1 MFWMSVVKMLKIESD
16 KNLIRL
22 IGVLDKNTIP
32 DIYFLKEKKNLIID
46 LKEIKNIDYEGAL
59 FLIEISK
66 SNKLINMSSSVKEI
80 YDFVGSTLKGLNIPA
95 PPDIFTQTKDYV
107 LKIIDAIK
115 ENTLNFLLFFGEFIY
130 FLIFLITHPWKFRF
144 KETAAVMVKAGAGA
158 LPIVGLTSF
167 LVGVVMAYQGAVQ
180 LSKFGANI
188 FIVDMLDISMF
199 REIAPLISAI
209 VVAGRSASSFSAEI
223 GVMKLTEEIDAMKTL
238 GFEPFWFIVIPKVVA
253 MMIAMPLIVFF
264 ADMIGVFGGMI
275 ISFIDLNIG
284 FDMFLERTK
293 EVLALKH
300 VFIGLGKAPF
310 FGTVIA
316 LIGTYRGLQVRNSTQ
331 DIGKYTTKSV
341 VNAIFWVIALDSLFS
356 VILAKLGI

>member
-1 MFWMSVVKMLKIESD
+1 
-16 KNLIRL
+16 
-22 IGVLDKNTIP
+22 
-32 DIYFLKEKKNLIID
+32 
-46 LKEIKNIDYEGAL
+46 
-59 FLIEISK
+59 
-66 SNKLINMSSSVKEI
+66 
-80 YDFVGSTLKGLNIPA
+80 
-95 PPDIFTQTKDYV
+95 
-107 LKIIDAIK
+107 
-115 ENTLNFLLFFGEFIY
+115 
-130 FLIFLITHPWKFRF
+130 
-144 KETAAVMVKAGAGA
+144 MVKAGAGA

-167 LVGVVMAYQGAVQ
+167 LVGVVVAYQGAVQ

-223 GVMKLTEEIDAMKTL
+223 GVMKLTEEMDAMKTL
-238 GFEPFWFIVIPKVVA
+238 GFEPFWFLIIPRVA
-253 MMIAMPLIVFF
+253 AMIIAMPLIVFF
-264 ADMIGVFGGMI
+264 ADMIGVLGGMLI
-275 ISFIDLNIG
+275 AFIDLNIS

-293 EVLALKH
+293 EVLELKQ

-310 FGTVIA
+310 FGVIIA

>member
-1 MFWMSVVKMLKIESD
+1 MLKIELDKKTIRLVGSLNKETIPVVYYLKKE
-16 KNLIRL
+16 KNLT
-22 IGVLDKNTIP
+22 LDLSKLT
-32 DIYFLKEKKNLIID
+32 DM
-46 LKEIKNIDYEGAL
+46 DYEGAL
-59 FLIEISK
+59 FLIELSK
-66 SNKLINMSSSVKEI
+66 NNTLTNFPSRLKEM
-80 YDFVGSTLKGLNIPA
+80 YDFVYLTVKDLNIPS
-95 PPDIFTQTKDYV
+95 PPGILVQIREYFIKIF
-107 LKIIDAIK
+107 DAIK
-115 ENTLNFLLFFGEFIY
+115 ENTVNFLLFFGEFIY
-130 FLIFLITHPWKFRF
+130 FSIFLITHPWKFRF

-238 GFEPFWFIVIPKVVA
+238 GFEPFWFLIIPRVVA
-253 MMIAMPLIVFF
+253 MIIAMPLIVFF
-264 ADMIGVFGGMI
+264 ADMIGVFGGML

-293 EVLALKH
+293 DVLALKH

-310 FGTVIA
+310 FGVIIA

-331 DIGKYTTKSV
+331 DIGKYTTVSV

-356 VILAKLGI
+356 VIFAKLGI

>member
-1 MFWMSVVKMLKIESD
+1 MLKIEKN

-22 IGVLDKNTIP
+22 IGSLNKNMLP
-32 DIYFLKEKKNLIID
+32 DVYYLKKKKNLKID
-46 LKEIKNIDYEGAL
+46 LSALESLDYEGAL
-59 FLIEISK
+59 FLTELAK
-66 SNKLINMSSSVKEI
+66 NNTLVNLPAHLKEM
-80 YDFVGSTLKGLNIPA
+80 YDFVYLTVKDLNIPS
-95 PPDIFTQTKDYV
+95 PPSALVQIEGYLVRILDT
-107 LKIIDAIK
+107 IK
-115 ENTLNFLLFFGEFIY
+115 ENTVNFLLFFGEFIY

-238 GFEPFWFIVIPKVVA
+238 GFEPFWFLVIPRVA
-253 MMIAMPLIVFF
+253 AMVIAMPLIVFF
-264 ADMIGVFGGMI
+264 ADMIGVLGGMLI
-275 ISFIDLNIG
+275 AFIDLNIG

-293 EVLALKH
+293 EVLELKQ

-310 FGTVIA
+310 FGVIIA